1 VTYLPFFDPKSNKP
15 WNWLYFCGGIYDALN
30 PSRDFFLGAGLRFAD
45 EEVRGL
51 VGLVP
56 LAGK

>member
-15 WNWLYFCGGIYDALN
+15 WNWLYFSGGINDALN
-30 PSRDFFLGAGLRFAD
+30 SDRDFFLGAGLRFAD

-56 LAGK
+56 LVGK